1 MYTHLG
7 KSRGNVMVVRGPLNK
22 TAPLVKRIAEQAE
35 EIETLRTERD
45 ALKAERDTRPEPT
58 R

>member
-1 MYTHLG
+1 MCTKCTEVKG
-7 KSRGNVMVVRGPLNK
+7 GTAMVVRGPLN
-22 TAPLVKRIAEQAE
+22 TIAPLVKRIAEQAE

-45 ALKAERDTRPEPT
+45 ALKAERDRPP